1 VAKVLISLP
10 DALLREADH
19 LAKRQHRSRSE
30 LFRDALRLVLERE
43 GQARPTWSETLGVV
57 RERVEGHWLG
67 RWDSTRVI
75 RDDRDADYGRRS
87 RR

>member
-1 VAKVLISLP
+1 MAKVLISLP
-10 DALLREADH
+10 DALLHEADH

-30 LFRDALRLVLERE
+30 LFRDALRLVIERE
-43 GQARPTWSETLGVV
+43 GQARPSWGEALGTV
-57 RERVEGHWLG
+57 RDRVAGHWVG

-75 RDDRDADYGRRS
+75 RDDRDAEYGRRP

>member
-1 VAKVLISLP
+1 MAKVLISLP
-10 DALLREADH
+10 DALLRETDH

-43 GQARPTWSETLGVV
+43 GQARPSWNETLGAV
-57 RERVEGHWLG
+57 REQVAGHWVG

-75 RDDRDADYGRRS
+75 RGDRDAEYGRRA

>member
-1 VAKVLISLP
+1 MAKVLISLP
-10 DALLREADH
+10 DPLLREADH

-43 GQARPTWSETLGVV
+43 GQQRPGWGETLGMV
-57 RERVEGHWLG
+57 REHVDGHWVG

-75 RDDRDADYGRRS
+75 RDDRDAEYGRRP